1 MLQLCLRL
9 LSSRLAAGN
18 VVDELIVTEKMKKQA
33 SLQKDSRASL
43 QLQDYLGRLKQKHV
57 LARRLQVLCVLANL
71 SFSLDAT
78 SASYVPYRFIFTQHS
93 HPYLGPGIYR
103 LRFLLCPPLHNVW
116 MSALPWFHL
125 YHRYLLLARTKKP
138 LQTPCLKLF
147 FCAIAYLLCTASTA
161 RCSFPHSAIVT
172 SHVFLSRSHTQFA
185 IQVIKFVDKPSGT
198 FEIDIKA
205 SLSTPTRG
213 LVLRICEAGWL
224 FRRVSQFS
232 KSRSSLA
239 SGGLMLQGFIS
250 GIQDELSEYYRL
262 VAILQAQ
269 IGSDSST
276 SDLTLRKLVV
286 WTQEPLQRLRFMALL
301 CHAAQGKKGGELVSA
316 LAAYVRHGDALVN
329 SLCRKLVRPACAPL
343 LQMIRL
349 WVEDGELW
357 DPHDEFFVAC
367 DFSLDDRRWKEKY
380 SLRAAMVPSML
391 SSELA
396 RLVLIAGKSINFI
409 RRCCGEVAYAPS
421 VKLPELSQLDID
433 DVEVC

>member
-1 MLQLCLRL
+1 
-9 LSSRLAAGN
+9 
-18 VVDELIVTEKMKKQA
+18 
-33 SLQKDSRASL
+33 
-43 QLQDYLGRLKQKHV
+43 
-57 LARRLQVLCVLANL
+57 
-71 SFSLDAT
+71 
-78 SASYVPYRFIFTQHS
+78 
-93 HPYLGPGIYR
+93 
-103 LRFLLCPPLHNVW
+103 
-116 MSALPWFHL
+116 
-125 YHRYLLLARTKKP
+125 
-138 LQTPCLKLF
+138 
-147 FCAIAYLLCTASTA
+147 
-161 RCSFPHSAIVT
+161 
-172 SHVFLSRSHTQFA
+172 
-185 IQVIKFVDKPSGT
+185 
-198 FEIDIKA
+198 
-205 SLSTPTRG
+205 
-213 LVLRICEAGWL
+213 
-224 FRRVSQFS
+224 
-232 KSRSSLA
+232 
-239 SGGLMLQGFIS
+239 MLQGFIS

-286 WTQEPLQRLRFMALL
+286 WTQEPLQRLRLMALL

-316 LAAYVRHGDALVN
+316 LAAHVRHGDALVN

>member
-1 MLQLCLRL
+1 MDKG
-9 LSSRLAAGN
+9 SG
-18 VVDELIVTEKMKKQA
+18 
-33 SLQKDSRASL
+33 
-43 QLQDYLGRLKQKHV
+43 
-57 LARRLQVLCVLANL
+57 
-71 SFSLDAT
+71 
-78 SASYVPYRFIFTQHS
+78 
-93 HPYLGPGIYR
+93 
-103 LRFLLCPPLHNVW
+103 
-116 MSALPWFHL
+116 
-125 YHRYLLLARTKKP
+125 
-138 LQTPCLKLF
+138 
-147 FCAIAYLLCTASTA
+147 AI
-161 RCSFPHSAIVT
+161 
-172 SHVFLSRSHTQFA
+172 
-185 IQVIKFVDKPSGT
+185 
-198 FEIDIKA
+198 EIDIKA
-205 SLSTPTRG
+205 SLSTPVRG

-232 KSRSSLA
+232 KSRSALA
-239 SGGLMLQGFIS
+239 AGGLMLQGFIS

-269 IGSDSST
+269 IGAEGSSG
-276 SDLTLRKLVV
+276 DLTLRKLVV
-286 WTQEPLQRLRFMALL
+286 WTQEPVQRLRLMALL

-316 LAAYVRHGDALVN
+316 LAAHVRHGDAVIN

-433 DVEVC
+433 DVEVFRVWRAVQQRQEFLTPLQALMHAVEAVAKSVNMELANIIVQVRTRAPSTV

>member
-1 MLQLCLRL
+1 
-9 LSSRLAAGN
+9 
-18 VVDELIVTEKMKKQA
+18 
-33 SLQKDSRASL
+33 
-43 QLQDYLGRLKQKHV
+43 
-57 LARRLQVLCVLANL
+57 
-71 SFSLDAT
+71 
-78 SASYVPYRFIFTQHS
+78 
-93 HPYLGPGIYR
+93 
-103 LRFLLCPPLHNVW
+103 
-116 MSALPWFHL
+116 
-125 YHRYLLLARTKKP
+125 
-138 LQTPCLKLF
+138 
-147 FCAIAYLLCTASTA
+147 
-161 RCSFPHSAIVT
+161 
-172 SHVFLSRSHTQFA
+172 VFLSLSHTQFA

-198 FEIDIKA
+198 CEIDIKA

-213 LVLRICEAGWL
+213 LVLRISEAGWL

-239 SGGLMLQGFIS
+239 AGGLMLQGFIS

-269 IGSDSST
+269 IGTDSST

-286 WTQEPLQRLRFMALL
+286 WTQEPLQRLRLMALL

-316 LAAYVRHGDALVN
+316 LAAHVRHGDALVN